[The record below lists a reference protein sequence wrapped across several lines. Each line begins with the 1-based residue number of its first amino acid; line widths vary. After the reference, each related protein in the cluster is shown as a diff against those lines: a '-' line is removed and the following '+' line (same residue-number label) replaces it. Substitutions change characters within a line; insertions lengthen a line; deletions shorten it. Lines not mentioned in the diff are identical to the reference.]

1 VNRFLIWGI
10 WSAANFV
17 NLAADPAAR
26 VLYVTLAGTSTEFV
40 MEVIRP
46 VLIGTMA
53 VTMILGIVSA
63 ATLFLT
69 FFPTAAYRR
78 WVEARAEGRGG

>member
-17 NLAADPAAR
+17 NLAADPVAR
-26 VLYVTLAGTSTEFV
+26 VVYVTLAGTTSELV

-46 VLIGTMA
+46 VMIGTMG
-53 VTMILGIVSA
+53 VTMILGLVSA

-69 FFPTAAYRR
+69 FFPTTAYRR
-78 WVEARAEGRGG
+78 WVEARAEAPAG